1 MGSNWSKDERSH
13 REIFNEAMELM
24 SDGKYSPLKSQPSIN
39 LDQLQYSTKMY
50 YIRQARSAFQYI
62 CEGIAP
68 SQGSLLMK
76 DVLESIKP
84 KDQEPRTKDPL
95 TETVVEAYQKAE
107 DYTTKIQILSII
119 VGMYT

>member
-1 MGSNWSKDERSH
+1 
-13 REIFNEAMELM
+13 MELM

-50 YIRQARSAFQYI
+50 YIRQARSAFQYV

-84 KDQEPRTKDPL
+84 KDQEPRPKDPL